1 MRAAADRPVLQE
13 LAGGG
18 GPLVAIA
25 HPGVL
30 PATVYQRL
38 ADELG
43 DEHTVV
49 VVDLTAIPEY
59 WDITLADGKPDVSI
73 EGIADRFNAELAGR
87 AADAPAAPV
96 VVGWS
101 FGGVIG
107 YAMVERGAAERPPE
121 LLLLDT
127 MSPTEKFPEDLS
139 LATPTLLSWFAKY
152 LGAKRD
158 APLDLDQNR
167 FAATSIDEGLAVIR
181 DTLADRGAMLA
192 STPVVGLRKL
202 YDTFVDS
209 LLRYT
214 KLTNAYRPRPA
225 RHELTLV
232 KPEGSLRPKSPDL
245 GWSALAAEGLRV
257 PGCPGDHYTMLADPA
272 ATAAVAGLVR
282 DKTRVLLAGR

>member
-13 LAGGG
+13 LASGG

-38 ADELG
+38 ADELA

-59 WDITLADGKPDVSI
+59 WDITLSDGRPDVSI

-87 AADAPAAPV
+87 AAGAPAAPV
-96 VVGWS
+96 IVGWS

-107 YAMVERGAAERPPE
+107 YAMVERGGDDRPE

-127 MSPTEKFPEDLS
+127 MAPTEKFPEDLS

-167 FAATSIDEGLAVIR
+167 FAATSVDEGLAVVR
-181 DTLADRGAMLA
+181 QALADRGAMLA
-192 STPVVGLRKL
+192 DTPVVGLRKL

-232 KPEGSLRPKSPDL
+232 KPEGSLRPKSKDL

-282 DKTRVLLAGR
+282 DKTRALLAGR